1 MYIYTLYIYI
11 YIHRFNIY
19 INSKYNKHSLIN
31 LKCNLEE
38 KYYLI
43 VMKMSAIIKISLSN
57 MT

>member
-1 MYIYTLYIYI
+1 MYIYIYIIYI

-19 INSKYNKHSLIN
+19 INSKYNKESLIN